1 MLAKFENAQNF
12 KITKISILALTILCL
27 GFGIV
32 SGELENIVDIW
43 AITSFFAHNY
53 TLVTSSF
60 QHRGGFKP
68 IILLLW
74 GDNASHTTCQRVD
87 ANKVNVKKRNWPEI
101 VPDGFDFAFQPVHSS
116 FSETVFLAIR
126 YMVLKFSFC
135 NDMCN
140 PSNTYCFLDLNLG

>member
-53 TLVTSSF
+53 TLVMSSF

-68 IILLLW
+68 IILLL
-74 GDNASHTTCQRVD
+74 
-87 ANKVNVKKRNWPEI
+87 
-101 VPDGFDFAFQPVHSS
+101 
-116 FSETVFLAIR
+116 
-126 YMVLKFSFC
+126 
-135 NDMCN
+135 
-140 PSNTYCFLDLNLG
+140 